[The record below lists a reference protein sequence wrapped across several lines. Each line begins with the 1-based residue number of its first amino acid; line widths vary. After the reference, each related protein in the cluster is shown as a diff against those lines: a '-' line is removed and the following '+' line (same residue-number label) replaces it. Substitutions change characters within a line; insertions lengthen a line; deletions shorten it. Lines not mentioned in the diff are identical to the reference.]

1 MEVPED
7 FVETNIDY
15 KHSDLY
21 NFSCYFGIELLQ
33 YMQRTKSLK
42 LLTEA
47 SLVTLTLSLFRKFRS
62 TL

>member
-1 MEVPED
+1 MPED
-7 FVETNIDY
+7 FVEPNIDY

-21 NFSCYFGIELLQ
+21 NFSSYFGIELLQ
-33 YMQRTKSLK
+33 YMQRSKSLK

-47 SLVTLTLSLFRKFRS
+47 SLVRKLSLFRKFRC